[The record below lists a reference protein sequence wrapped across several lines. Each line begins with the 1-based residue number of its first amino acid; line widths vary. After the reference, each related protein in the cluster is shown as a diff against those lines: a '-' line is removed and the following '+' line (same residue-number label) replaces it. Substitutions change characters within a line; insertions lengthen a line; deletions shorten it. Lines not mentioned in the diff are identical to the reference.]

1 MKLLLEEKNEEIIS
15 WRQRET
21 ANEDYTS
28 RLARKLDRLM
38 VENQNRA
45 QKDLRERMNLLDD
58 KNRLSVENANL
69 KRQLEEL
76 GARLKVDAHQAFH
89 PNPNIPIINGEPAY
103 RDIPDVK
110 DDWYEE
116 LEDNK
121 YREVLNIQS
130 QIEAI
135 NNEIA
140 FLQKNKKTFPSRQ
153 LLRDEHQSDERPFL
167 YTRPHSPGRELDVVD
182 YRHGYHQ
189 QQQQQ
194 PPNYESYVPEYPV
207 YLNSSGSNLDDS
219 NNADLDGSDTSGD
232 KNIMKVRFRFERSI

>member
-1 MKLLLEEKNEEIIS
+1 MIFVLEKKWNQHITEKGDHHRHSEEGHQDEIRNMKLLLEEKNEEIIS

-76 GARLKVDAHQAFH
+76 GARLKVEFH

-110 DDWYEE
+110 VS
-116 LEDNK
+116 NSKK
-121 YREVLNIQS
+121 YS
-130 QIEAI
+130 
-135 NNEIA
+135 
-140 FLQKNKKTFPSRQ
+140 KK
-153 LLRDEHQSDERPFL
+153 
-167 YTRPHSPGRELDVVD
+167 
-182 YRHGYHQ
+182 
-189 QQQQQ
+189 
-194 PPNYESYVPEYPV
+194 
-207 YLNSSGSNLDDS
+207 
-219 NNADLDGSDTSGD
+219 
-232 KNIMKVRFRFERSI
+232 FRKFQN

>member
-76 GARLKVDAHQAFH
+76 GARLKVEFH

-110 DDWYEE
+110 
-116 LEDNK
+116 
-121 YREVLNIQS
+121 VS
-130 QIEAI
+130 
-135 NNEIA
+135 
-140 FLQKNKKTFPSRQ
+140 F
-153 LLRDEHQSDERPFL
+153 
-167 YTRPHSPGRELDVVD
+167 
-182 YRHGYHQ
+182 
-189 QQQQQ
+189 
-194 PPNYESYVPEYPV
+194 
-207 YLNSSGSNLDDS
+207 
-219 NNADLDGSDTSGD
+219 
-232 KNIMKVRFRFERSI
+232 